1 MNKKR
6 RGEKK
11 NKQRNT
17 KPSKHKKTSMADK
30 NKTREE
36 KRDAKL
42 HPVARLSDVLRK
54 NHKTISEKWSKVE
67 TNTIAVS
74 MQLVDG
80 PASDVKAKKMIADA
94 EEIVGSLHDS
104 VDELWREIRVLKRD
118 VAAAK
123 EATKATA
130 DTEAPPTPA
139 AKKK

>member
-1 MNKKR
+1 
-6 RGEKK
+6 
-11 NKQRNT
+11 
-17 KPSKHKKTSMADK
+17 MADK

-54 NHKTISEKWSKVE
+54 NHKTISEKWSKME
-67 TNTIAVS
+67 TNTIMVS

-94 EEIVGSLHDS
+94 EEIVASLHDS

-118 VAAAK
+118 VAATK
-123 EATKATA
+123 EAAKATA

-139 AKKK
+139 AKEK

>member
-1 MNKKR
+1 
-6 RGEKK
+6 
-11 NKQRNT
+11 
-17 KPSKHKKTSMADK
+17 MADK

-54 NHKTISEKWSKVE
+54 NNKTIAEKWANLQSNSITVG
-67 TNTIAVS
+67 A
-74 MQLVDG
+74 QLVDA

-123 EATKATA
+123 EASKATA
-130 DTEAPPTPA
+130 ETEAPPTPA